1 MKWNV
6 HSCPLIP
13 YILNVQAA
21 RKADCTEI
29 LFNNVFRR
37 TISNYEWASLLL
49 LAVTQSLRC
58 YVNKYILFMYGN
70 AHVTF
75 FFFFFFLFC
84 LSLLWL
90 PSKCS
95 CLTCT
100 LLENLW
106 FIAHHVWYMT
116 KKLGIAENPAHHQ
129 RNFQTRWMIFISWL
143 NCRTANE

>member
-21 RKADCTEI
+21 READCTEI

-75 FFFFFFLFC
+75 FFFFFSFLFVIIMTPVEMFMLDVYASWKLMIHSPSC
-84 LSLLWL
+84 MVYDKKVGHCWKPSTSPEEFPNSLNDIYILIELS
-90 PSKCS
+90 
-95 CLTCT
+95 
-100 LLENLW
+100 
-106 FIAHHVWYMT
+106 H
-116 KKLGIAENPAHHQ
+116 G
-129 RNFQTRWMIFISWL
+129 
-143 NCRTANE
+143 